1 SRGWWTGRASSRAIG
16 ASSTRFSA
24 RRPSICFWTSSRTG
38 TRTVP
43 KRREE
48 RPMNYGRELE
58 GDLLG
63 EIRRRIDRVYA
74 EELRLGSSADVGL
87 AEVGEKSPTPLDDHA
102 DVLVTPAAVPVQSP
116 GRLASLREG

>member
-1 SRGWWTGRASSRAIG
+1 
-16 ASSTRFSA
+16 
-24 RRPSICFWTSSRTG
+24 
-38 TRTVP
+38 
-43 KRREE
+43 
-48 RPMNYGRELE
+48 MNYGRELE

-74 EELRLGSSADVGL
+74 EELRLGPSADVGL